1 MKRLLL
7 FLLLSPLLLTSEEM
21 IFSDDYFTY
30 SSTLSQTQLEPVV
43 VEILEI
49 NKTIDNLIRISHPKE
64 KREITIFEDIELYH
78 NYLTSIGIP
87 TRDDFIL
94 LQYSNRSSKL
104 VIYLDSELNREN
116 LLYHMV
122 IQYMD
127 HYSSNTPIWFAKGLA
142 YNLLDREPHRVVE
155 SLKEKD
161 YKNIYSDTSRSSNPP
176 FNSCWVIIHY
186 LLNGSDNEK
195 RLLWDTISKLRY
207 DSEYTEEVM
216 KQEFLKFNLDKSIEE
231 YLNNHMG
238 YNDYMTKGIEL
249 YMDEKF
255 KEAQTLFK
263 SAIELEPEKYSPVYY
278 LGMTFNGLQDYS
290 NAYNQF
296 TLALDRGA
304 PKDLL
309 YYSIGLNFYQQK
321 EFNQALNYLERI
333 EDTIYKKMAEEV
345 IHEISTW

>member
-30 SSTLSQTQLEPVV
+30 SSTLDRLKLEPVID
-43 VEILEI
+43 EILDI
-49 NKTIDNLIRISHPKE
+49 NSTIDNFIKISHPKE
-64 KREITIFEDIELYH
+64 KREIHIFENIELYH
-78 NYLTSIGIP
+78 NYLSSIGIP
-87 TRDDFIL
+87 LRDDFIL

-104 VIYLDSELNREN
+104 VIYLDSVLNREN

-122 IQYMD
+122 IQYME
-127 HYSSNTPIWFAKGLA
+127 HYSFNTPLWFSKGLA
-142 YNLLDREPHRVVE
+142 YNLLNREPHRVIE
-155 SLKEKD
+155 SLKESD
-161 YKNIYSDTSRSSNPP
+161 YTNIYTDVIRSSNPS
-176 FNSCWVIIHY
+176 FNSCWIIIHY
-186 LLNGSDNEK
+186 LLNGSDTEK

-207 DSEYTEEVM
+207 DNDYTDEDM
-216 KQEFLKFNLDKSIEE
+216 KVEFLKFSLDKSIEE
-231 YLNNHMG
+231 YLKKHMG
-238 YNDYMTKGIEL
+238 YTDYMTKGIEL

-255 KEAQTLFK
+255 GEAQKLFIR
-263 SAIELEPEKYSPVYY
+263 AIELEPEKYSPVYY
-278 LGMTFNGLQDYS
+278 LGMTYNGLLDYS

-345 IHEISTW
+345 IYEISTW